1 MKTFLV
7 ICTLLIGFACYAS
20 GPVLKDCDPVSATVS
35 QTVDPVSPAYILE
48 AVVFYDLPFAG
59 TIPELGMPLQSAEL
73 SGFNA
78 DIWHPPVLNST
89 LWLNSN
95 KIHRF
100 SDYPLLAGN
109 AQNCRSDKLLNPKR
123 TNLTEVFHICW
134 FDIA

>member
-20 GPVLKDCDPVSATVS
+20 GPVLKDCDAVSATVS
-35 QTVDPVSPAYILE
+35 QTIDPVQPAYILE

-59 TIPELGMPLQSAEL
+59 IIPELGMPLQSAKL
-73 SGFNA
+73 TAYSA
-78 DIWHPPVLNST
+78 DIWHPPVINST
-89 LWLNSN
+89 SRLKTKMNIENSRSVLEIRARSSLTCW
-95 KIHRF
+95 KI
-100 SDYPLLAGN
+100 
-109 AQNCRSDKLLNPKR
+109 K